1 MEEAVTNSTALI
13 FLAKIDR
20 LDLLETFGKIIVT
33 TKVRDEVIRAKDI
46 PQMERSIIEKFF
58 KENASI
64 KDPANILPLDLGPG
78 ETSAIAICT
87 ESKTRIFI
95 SDDRKARRTA
105 DVMGIQCMGTIG
117 IILANLKN
125 GSISKNEARSL
136 VNKLID
142 HSYYISTDAYV
153 KVIGIIEDK

>member
-1 MEEAVTNSTALI
+1 
-13 FLAKIDR
+13 
-20 LDLLETFGKIIVT
+20 
-33 TKVRDEVIRAKDI
+33 
-46 PQMERSIIEKFF
+46 
-58 KENASI
+58 
-64 KDPANILPLDLGPG
+64 
-78 ETSAIAICT
+78 
-87 ESKTRIFI
+87 
-95 SDDRKARRTA
+95 
-105 DVMGIQCMGTIG
+105 MGTIG

>member
-64 KDPANILPLDLGPG
+64 KDP
-78 ETSAIAICT
+78 
-87 ESKTRIFI
+87 RQY
-95 SDDRKARRTA
+95 TA
-105 DVMGIQCMGTIG
+105 
-117 IILANLKN
+117 A
-125 GSISKNEARSL
+125 
-136 VNKLID
+136 
-142 HSYYISTDAYV
+142 
-153 KVIGIIEDK
+153 